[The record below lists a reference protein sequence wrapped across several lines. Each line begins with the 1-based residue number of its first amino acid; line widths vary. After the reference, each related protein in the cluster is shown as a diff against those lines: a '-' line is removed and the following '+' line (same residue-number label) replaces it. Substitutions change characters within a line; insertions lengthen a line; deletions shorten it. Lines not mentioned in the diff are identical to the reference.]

1 MKKLI
6 AILTSLLLIV
16 VGCFLINKLLNPNI
30 EYKLFK
36 ESEVDDEDI
45 YNYGDSFKTLSLGD
59 RNDFTY
65 EKNGVKITYKDSIL
79 KINDYE
85 VSNVESVYNYFSIY
99 HDELIVI
106 SYTVDSKAQLLFYN
120 KSVDNA
126 YLISEYKGF
135 ILDIN
140 SSITFDD
147 DGITVSFI
155 GVKDNK
161 LIKGN
166 KDICKIKDEDM
177 VVVKTYLLEYKNNE
191 RWIGEPKL
199 LYSYNLFSYKNKNN
213 LCKKESN

>member
-16 VGCFLINKLLNPNI
+16 IGCFLINKLLNPNI

-36 ESEVDDEDI
+36 ESEINDEDI
-45 YNYGDSFKTLSLGD
+45 YNYGDSFKTLSLGGRD
-59 RNDFTY
+59 DFTY
-65 EKNGVKITYKDSIL
+65 ESNGVNVTYKDSVL

-85 VSNVESVYNYFSIY
+85 VFNVESVYNYFSIY
-99 HDELIVI
+99 HNELIVI
-106 SYTVDSKAQLLFYN
+106 SYTVDAKAQLLFYN

-126 YLISEYKGF
+126 YLVSEYRGF
-135 ILDIN
+135 LLDAGSN
-140 SSITFDD
+140 ITFDD

-155 GVKDNK
+155 GIKDNK

-166 KDICKIKDEDM
+166 KDICKIKDI
-177 VVVKTYLLEYKNNE
+177 VVVKTYLLEYKSDE